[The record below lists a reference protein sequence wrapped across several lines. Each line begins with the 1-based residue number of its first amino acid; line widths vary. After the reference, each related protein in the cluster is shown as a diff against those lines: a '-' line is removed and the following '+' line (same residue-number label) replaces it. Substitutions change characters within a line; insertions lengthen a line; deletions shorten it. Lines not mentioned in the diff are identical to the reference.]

1 MFSKQMIKKESQRRK
16 IKTARKKVED
26 RQTEG
31 ETESEGHAKKGR
43 VEQSAGKER
52 DRKEEDL
59 KKTTIMKYMFHL
71 ENR

>member
-1 MFSKQMIKKESQRRK
+1 MIKKESQRRK

-26 RQTEG
+26 RQTKKQTEG
-31 ETESEGHAKKGR
+31 ETESKGHAKKGR